1 MNKKKRPPS
10 WRLKDLSSI
19 HVGAEVYWH
28 DPDHG
33 RCSRYAIV
41 TGIHGTDP
49 EDAIITLDHGTE
61 VFLHELS

>member
-1 MNKKKRPPS
+1 MPKKRAPRT
-10 WRLKDLSSI
+10 RLKLSDI

-33 RCSRYAIV
+33 RCSRYAII
-41 TGIHGTDP
+41 TAIHGDDP
-49 EDAIITLDHGTE
+49 EDAIITLDYGTE